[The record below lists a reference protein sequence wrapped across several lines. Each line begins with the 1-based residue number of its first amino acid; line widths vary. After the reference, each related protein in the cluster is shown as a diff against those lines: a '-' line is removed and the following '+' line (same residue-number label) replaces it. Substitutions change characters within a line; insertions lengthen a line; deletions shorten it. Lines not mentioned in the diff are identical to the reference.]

1 LIKLNLGN
9 GTNNIELEGK
19 AVVAIVIEPSGHD
32 ADYAALMV
40 GESSPH
46 IVAKAA
52 GVGIGSIV
60 SKMGRNTFDRAML
73 ASTAIGQIKNAIN
86 GEGIKEEDVVK
97 EKIFEGRMEG
107 WHD

>member
-1 LIKLNLGN
+1 MVKLNLDN
-9 GTNNIELEGK
+9 GTNDIELEGK
-19 AVVAIVIEPSGHD
+19 AVVAIVIEPSDHN
-32 ADYAALMV
+32 ADYTALIV

-52 GVGIGSIV
+52 GFGIGSII

-86 GEGIKEEDVVK
+86 REGIKEEDVVK
-97 EKIFEGRMEG
+97 EKIFEEMMED